1 VTERS
6 DELLGGW
13 REIASD
19 SRPFLSLGIC
29 SAAWLE
35 TALPV
40 LRTAAEAAPIDGD
53 ALLHLDVR
61 SDNICL
67 ADRGAVL
74 VDWNWVHRGNPDLDL
89 AAWAPSLHAEGG
101 PPPEQ
106 LLRDAGELAAA
117 LAGFF
122 AARAGRPPPT
132 TAPRVREVQRAQLA
146 VALPW
151 ACRELG
157 LEWDG

>member
-1 VTERS
+1 VIERS

-74 VDWNWVHRGNPDLDL
+74 VDWNWVHRGIPTSTWQRGRRRFTRRADLR
-89 AAWAPSLHAEGG
+89 PSSSCGTPASS
-101 PPPEQ
+101 PPRSPASSRPE
-106 LLRDAGELAAA
+106 R
-117 LAGFF
+117 
-122 AARAGRPPPT
+122 
-132 TAPRVREVQRAQLA
+132 
-146 VALPW
+146 
-151 ACRELG
+151 ACRRRRPRPVFGRSSERSWRWRSLG
-157 LEWDG
+157 PAGNWA